1 MTAALTAASVSER
14 NGDDFSQ
21 KGELK
26 MMEESLIGELRRAFP
41 AMALRENEP
50 MRAHCSFRIGGPA
63 DVFAEPASE
72 AELTGLCR
80 FLRERGV
87 SPTVIGNGTNL
98 LVHDEGVR
106 GAVIH
111 VGEAL
116 GGIRAEGDT
125 LIAGAGITLAKL
137 AVFAKE
143 QGLAGLEFAHGI
155 PGSLGGAVMMNAGAY
170 GGEMKDVV
178 TSVRYLDESGTV
190 CETAEPGF
198 GYRRSRFTDTRCV
211 ILGAVLRLRPDD
223 PEAIHGRM
231 MELWAKRSA
240 SQPLE
245 KPSAGSTFKRPAT
258 GYAAAMIEQAGL
270 KGLTVGGAQVS
281 EKHAGFVI
289 NTGSAAFAD
298 VTALM
303 DKITDAVNKKFGV
316 TLEPEVKIL

>member
-1 MTAALTAASVSER
+1 MSDPSLVYQLRQRFPGLTV
-14 NGDDFSQ
+14 
-21 KGELK
+21 
-26 MMEESLIGELRRAFP
+26 
-41 AMALRENEP
+41 RENEP
-50 MRAHCSFRIGGPA
+50 MRSHCSFRIGGPA
-63 DVFAEPASE
+63 DVFCEPGTE
-72 AELTGLCR
+72 AELCALYR
-80 FLRERGV
+80 FLTEQGV
-87 SPTVIGNGTNL
+87 VPAVIGNGTNL

-106 GAVIH
+106 GVTVH
-111 VGEAL
+111 LSEAL
-116 GGIRAEGDT
+116 GSIRREGNR
-125 LIAGAGITLAKL
+125 LYAQAGATLAKI

-178 TSVRYLDESGTV
+178 TSVRYLDESGNI

-198 GYRRSRFTDTRCV
+198 SYRHSRFTGSRCV
-211 ILGAVLRLRPDD
+211 ILGAVLELKPDTQ
-223 PEAIHGRM
+223 ENIHGRM
-231 MELWAKRSA
+231 LSLWAKRSA
-240 SQPLE
+240 GQPLE

-270 KGLTVGGAQVS
+270 KGLSVGGAQVS

-289 NTGSAAFAD
+289 NTGSATFAD

-303 DKITDAVNKKFGV
+303 AKITDAVYEKFGV

>member
-1 MTAALTAASVSER
+1 
-14 NGDDFSQ
+14 
-21 KGELK
+21 
-26 MMEESLIGELRRAFP
+26 MMNENSFAYELRQRFP
-41 AMALRENEP
+41 RLALRENEP
-50 MRAHCSFRIGGPA
+50 MRLHSSFRIGGPA
-63 DVFAEPASE
+63 DLFAEPASE
-72 AELTGLCR
+72 AELCTLCR
-80 FLRERGV
+80 FLAEKGV
-87 SPTVIGNGTNL
+87 HPAVIGNGTNL

-106 GAVIH
+106 GVVIH
-111 VGEAL
+111 LGETFSSISL
-116 GGIRAEGDT
+116 RDGLIWAE
-125 LIAGAGITLAKL
+125 AGATLAKL
-137 AVFAKE
+137 AVFARD

-170 GGEMKDVV
+170 GGEMKDVI
-178 TSVRYLDESGTV
+178 TSVRYLDEDGQL

-198 GYRRSRFTDTRCV
+198 AYRHSMFTDRGCTV
-211 ILGAVLRLRPDD
+211 LGAALHLQPDD
-223 PEAIHGRM
+223 PAAIHGRM

-289 NTGSAAFAD
+289 NTGNGSFAD

-303 DKITDAVNKKFGV
+303 ARITDAVYEKFGV
-316 TLEPEVKIL
+316 RLEPEVKIL